1 MERSSQWTRGADQ
14 RARGGTNGDATAM
27 AIRRPCTEKTVD
39 GIAVV
44 RLSSCASTWRS
55 IGSSRSSWAWRR
67 GEEGPVATVNDDGGD
82 GVFGSAQER
91 GLEAEGESRER
102 GESEKGPRASPDADQ
117 VEGGQAGGG
126 RGRTCARHASPLPTG
141 RRKKTALPSV
151 GWAATVP
158 EQVGRPR

>member
-55 IGSSRSSWAWRR
+55 IGSSRSSWAWWR
-67 GEEGPVATVNDDGGD
+67 GEEGPVAMVNDDGGD
-82 GVFGSAQER
+82 ELHSMGER
-91 GLEAEGESRER
+91 GSQRRGEKAWERVRGLGGCVAPSGESS
-102 GESEKGPRASPDADQ
+102 GEQASMRWLAPAR
-117 VEGGQAGGG
+117 VGHTPSCLLAGG
-126 RGRTCARHASPLPTG
+126 
-141 RRKKTALPSV
+141 
-151 GWAATVP
+151 
-158 EQVGRPR
+158 